1 MRQQKETI
9 KKWYTRKSQR
19 KWWNFQICKRERE
32 KTRILQEQRTVFFLY
47 GRFYSNPRLCCCS
60 VSVCERYSIVHEF
73 LFFNDQIIRLGIQ
86 TRMYNTDTIPHHTHT
101 SHTNFTMRELR
112 RRDDGLNTP
121 RYWRPDTY
129 TTSARYNIISEFFH
143 STIFV
148 K

>member
-1 MRQQKETI
+1 LLLFCA
-9 KKWYTRKSQR
+9 
-19 KWWNFQICKRERE
+19 NC
-32 KTRILQEQRTVFFLY
+32 V
-47 GRFYSNPRLCCCS
+47 C
-60 VSVCERYSIVHEF
+60 VSGIPSCTNF

-86 TRMYNTDTIPHHTHT
+86 TRMYNTDTTPHTHVT
-101 SHTNFTMRELR
+101 HKFHYERAKTPH
-112 RRDDGLNTP
+112 DDGLNTP